1 MITLYDLV
9 FQDDRRPS
17 PFCWRAKF
25 ALKHKGLGWR
35 DEPMGFTEKQ
45 KIAFAQSQTVPVI
58 HDGPHVVKDS
68 WGDRAASRQCHPEKP
83 LFGRR
88 DIRPI
93 SSPRWSTAPCIRH
106 CSRSWSA
113 ISTNGCGRSISHI
126 SRDSR
131 GKRLGTTEF
140 ADFQAKAREKGVAA
154 FRAVLEPARRVLKDQ
169 PFLSG
174 EQPAYPDYALAG
186 AFLWAR
192 VATPLTLLEADDP
205 VHGVARA
212 HARSVRRHGPPGKD
226 GVRYDAVIF
235 DLLTALID
243 SWTLWNDVAGS
254 PDDGMTWRRRY
265 LEITYGCGAYRPYET
280 LVREAAATSACRK
293 ALAANWSDAGV
304 NLRLGPKHAAF

>member
-68 WGDRAASRQCHPEKP
+68 WAIAQHLDSAYPEKP
-83 LFGRR
+83 LFGPARHHAHFVASWVDSTVHPALFPILVGDLYER
-88 DIRPI
+88 VRPVDQ
-93 SSPRWSTAPCIRH
+93 PYFL
-106 CSRSWSA
+106 
-113 ISTNGCGRSISHI
+113 
-126 SRDSR
+126 DSR
-131 GKRLGTTEF
+131 GKRLGTTDF
-140 ADFQAKAREKGVAA
+140 AGFQAKAREKGVAA
-154 FRAVLEPARRVLKDQ
+154 FCAVLEPARRVLKEQ

-205 VHGVARA
+205 VHPWRE
-212 HARSVRRHGPPGKD
+212 RML
-226 GVRYDAVIF
+226 
-235 DLLTALID
+235 DLF
-243 SWTLWNDVAGS
+243 
-254 PDDGMTWRRRY
+254 DGM
-265 LEITYGCGAYRPYET
+265 G
-280 LVREAAATSACRK
+280 RK
-293 ALAANWSDAGV
+293 AKTA
-304 NLRLGPKHAAF
+304 